1 MSRSTQRR
9 IDPERLVI
17 HAGIEQ
23 GCIGEPYLAN
33 VGAVAVNKAVILR
46 RKDPEA
52 FEKTGKIPELEGEIA
67 MEKEV
72 AKRAAK
78 AYKGTDDIELVA
90 KGAGIAFTLYRM
102 ANERKG
108 VELRQRLQ

>member
-1 MSRSTQRR
+1 MSRSPQRR
-9 IDPERLVI
+9 IDPERLVA
-17 HAGIEQ
+17 HTGVEQ
-23 GCIGEPYLAN
+23 GCIGEQYLAY
-33 VGAVAVNKAVILR
+33 VGAIAVNKAIDLK
-46 RKDPEA
+46 RKNPKVFNKA
-52 FEKTGKIPELEGEIA
+52 GKIPELEGEIA

-90 KGAGIAFTLYRM
+90 NGAKIAFALYRM

-108 VELRQRLQ
+108 VELRKHLK